1 MEVEIV
7 RQARIVEEVNG
18 DVIAVKPDGAA
29 RKVIQG
35 ETIQSN
41 EIMITARN
49 ASVVLSADGV
59 PSEIDENSISLDL
72 ESAETGAWH
81 VAPVDG
87 DVEFDLDQLG
97 EGALSEDDIAA
108 IQGAILDGADPT
120 QILEATAA
128 GAGGAGSANGGFVTI
143 DYNGTEVLAST
154 FFETSAQAQDDAE
167 ETEDELR
174 TLVFA
179 AGGESISEALV
190 EGSLSSGTYPQ
201 SETATVTIFAGDL
214 PLDADSFVPEPA
226 SLASL
231 LAELN
236 SDITSSGEAVTFTY
250 DSAENAIIGVNA
262 QGEVLRI
269 DIDTTLI
276 GKDVSLELTT
286 TVSQPIDHVD
296 SVGGGQVAISDDQIS
311 VSFDITGAD
320 SGGNAIRAPIDAQV
334 SIGDGVNPTPQATN
348 VQNVESD
355 STLIQGEFVEIGSD
369 ALASVTFDSFALQ
382 QFDGLLSDNQSTT
395 ATLSDDGTTIT
406 LTADGSG
413 DTVLTVSVDTQ
424 GQYEYQQFKPLEH
437 NGSDTI
443 SLSLPTT
450 IVDYDQDTVTNDLN
464 IEITDGDNPVIT
476 NVDGLSLDESGVAG
490 GSQVGTAVVSGSG
503 SITATAGSDI
513 IDHFE
518 LEPSEFNTDGS
529 LTSQGQQVTLELT
542 ANENG
547 VRTYEG
553 VIELNGSRV
562 TVFEIKVD
570 SPAQGDYEFTL
581 FEQLDHLGA
590 NDESLTIELP
600 VYAVDADGD
609 RSELAGGTG
618 SEEAGKILIQV
629 KDDAPTISGA
639 DALTLDE
646 DDLASG
652 SSPDAAS
659 LTANGQ
665 FTVIEGADTVVEY
678 RLDTNSNPVA
688 GLKSDGLAVSLSE
701 TYDSATNTYTY
712 TASTSAQDV
721 FVLTIKGDGTYSF
734 ELKGPIDHAANA
746 DDQTLNFA
754 VIAKDNDGDTAAQ
767 NISVNIVDDA
777 PSITYAEAL
786 ILNEN
791 DLASGTSPD
800 ATRVSKDGDFTT
812 LEGADKVVSYKL
824 DLTTNPIDGL
834 TSQGKA
840 VTLSESIDANGVAT
854 YTASSTD
861 GDVFVLTLRPD
872 GSYTFELKGPIDHD
886 ANSDS
891 ERLDF
896 TVVATDTDGDTDR
909 ITLPVT
915 IGDDSPNIASAEA
928 LILNENDLASGT
940 SPDATR
946 VSKDGDFTTL
956 EGADKVVSYK
966 LDLTTNPI
974 DGLTSQGKAV
984 TLSESI
990 DADGVA
996 TYTASSVDGDVFVL
1010 TLRPD
1015 GSYTFELKGPIDHD
1029 ANSDSERFDFT
1040 VVATDTDGDTDRIT
1054 LPVTI
1059 GDDSPNIA
1067 SAEALILNENDLAS
1081 GTSPD
1086 ATRVSKDGD
1095 FTTLEGADKVVSY
1108 KLDLTTN
1115 PIDGLTSQ
1123 GKAVT
1128 LSESIDANGVA
1139 TYTAS
1144 STDGDVFVL
1153 TLRPDGSYTFELK
1166 GPIDHDANSDSERLD
1181 FTVVATDTDGDTDRI
1196 TLPVTIGDDSPNIAS
1211 AEALILNENDLAS
1224 GTSPDATR
1232 VSQDG
1237 DFTTLEGAD
1246 KVVSYELDLT
1256 TNPIDGLTSQGKAV
1270 TLSESIDADG
1280 VATYTASSTDGD
1292 VFVLTLRPDGSYTFE
1307 LKGPIDH
1314 DANSDSERLDFT
1326 VVATDTDGD
1335 TDRITLPVT
1344 IGDDSPNIASA
1355 EALILNE
1362 NDLASGTSP
1371 DATRVSQDGDFT
1383 TLEGADKVVSYKLDL
1398 TTNPIDGLTSQGK
1411 AVTLSESIDAN
1422 GVATYTASSVDGDVF
1437 VLTLR
1442 PDGSYTFELKGP
1454 IDHDANSDSER
1465 LDFTVVATDTDGD
1478 TDRITLPV
1486 TIGDDSPNIA
1496 SAEALILNENDLAS
1510 GTSPDATRVSQDG
1523 DFTTLEGA
1531 DKVVS
1536 YKLDLTTNP
1545 IDGLTSQGKAVTL
1558 SESIDADG
1566 VATYTASSTD
1576 GDVFVLTLR
1585 PDGSYTFEL
1594 KGPIDHDANSD
1605 SERLDFTV
1613 VATDTDGDTDRITLP
1628 VTISD
1633 DSPTIRSID
1642 PSSTFVVDEDD
1653 TAAGSDSS
1661 GAVAVATGSFVTSQG
1676 ADGVVAYELVNIAD
1690 TQNGLTSNG
1699 QAVTISEANGVAG
1712 ATTYQGVA
1720 GGQVVFT
1727 LVLSDNGDYTYTQ
1740 FKALDHAQ
1748 NSDTLTIPFDVV
1760 AIDKDNDTSPAVR
1773 LPIEVIDDQPV
1784 LTGTTGETS
1793 VDEDDLAGIGS
1804 DRSEDTTINGNFVI
1818 AEGAD
1823 IVVEY
1828 ELTNADDTL
1837 DGLSADG
1844 EALEWAA
1851 VQTSGTTFTYTAMT
1865 ENGHEPVFRIV
1876 FDTSDNSY
1884 QFELLKPLDHPDGA
1898 GENSVQIDFTIKA
1911 TDFDGDESAEITL
1924 PVTVV
1929 DDVPLLTDHSISRVE
1944 GSGFKRVNMF
1954 EASTDKGADDAA
1966 ITMIEGTT
1974 DGTSVIKFGGENGT
1988 YVDSVDIQ
1996 SGNQTIKVY
2005 EEYDTGNGTR
2015 DIRELGELRV
2025 NSNGDIRFKA
2035 YDNLEHDGDTFDFSI
2050 DVTATDGDKDT
2061 STAQLDLTIVD
2072 RKASAIALKV
2082 TTFEESGRDPSI
2094 DYDPNNPNTV
2104 DTANVQDN
2112 QSGITGLDSPTQI
2125 LLQANLY
2132 DADNN
2137 ESIGGMTIKA
2147 GDHHGTFYYF
2157 DGSQYVELEPNNR
2170 GKIYIDGSLIDQ
2182 TSSVNGDGDQ
2192 ITTIT
2197 NLYFVPDR
2205 NYSTDESGIQ
2215 IKYQLEI
2222 DNDGTLDH
2230 KLNSSFRIEVES
2242 VADIATWDDAN
2253 STYEYTLTEDGA
2265 HQTLNLSAVTQD
2277 TSNPETITYRLEVTQ
2292 GQGEFELL
2300 DASGNVIAESSPG
2313 VYLISSDDINSVQL
2327 NPRDNFSGAIK
2338 FDAKALTEESSNAVS
2353 GKETAESVVQEL
2365 VFNVT
2370 PVADDSSFSVNRI
2383 SIFEDNAASQNTVD
2397 PDTDHE
2403 PFTLDKV
2410 ITLNST
2416 ADIDTPGDTSE
2427 VLYVRLSDFT
2437 DENGQPLTGF
2447 EVRWVGSGDPLPL
2460 ITDASGSYYEIAQ
2473 SDLDKVEIQPP
2484 LHSNENFTFEATG
2497 VVKDTAT
2504 LGDGSQVT
2512 DVVEMGAG
2520 KTVHVSVKGVADI
2533 PYIPDVPDVPDT
2545 GAELDT
2551 WYSYT
2556 DGNGNAG
2563 AQVVINENSSIELSF
2578 AVLSGEEKDGVN
2590 DNSESITVL
2599 LSDIPD
2605 GVQLYDSNGG
2615 AIDLVYVGSDAN
2627 GPIYQANITQEQ
2639 YNSGITVEPP
2649 KHSTEDINI
2658 TTKVI
2663 VTENDGHI
2671 REVDGS
2677 ILVKVVPV
2685 IDAGGSDDAYSRT
2698 STGNEDSFIVVP
2710 WNLQN
2715 AENPDRAPDTNDRD
2729 YEFVSS
2735 ITISGFPEDVEIT
2748 IDGVPVANYTGG
2760 TAIYDDVTNTL
2771 TITGLDENSSQPV
2784 VRVKP
2789 PEDSS
2794 VDMNLQTKL
2803 VIEEHDADNNG
2814 DSVAP
2819 KEVTGSL
2826 TVVVRPIV
2834 ESDGD
2839 LQVKSNNAVV
2849 TTIDDADDD
2858 GRIDFTINDQNGDA
2872 NVIVFEDLDPSSDE
2886 LVKEVVVR
2894 FVGIS
2899 GDDLDQ
2905 LFVTG
2910 AVNNGDGSW
2919 TVTDEENFSIV
2930 APDGLSYTDS
2940 NGLPSSTL
2948 TVEFVAQ
2955 VYDKG
2960 DENENG
2966 PVSQKSTTVD
2976 LTFPTDVIDQNS
2988 EAAVIEQVTTPDAII
3003 TGVED
3008 NYVDL
3013 SSQISNVVQIGV
3025 DGSNVSTAD
3034 HVADQFTIVIDP
3046 NDIPAE
3052 VSGLKVIGAEYDFAN
3067 NLYLFEATIN
3077 PDGSISIPD
3086 GLKLELPEDY
3096 AGDFNLPITFVTTD
3110 KASGD
3115 ENRVELNIPVAV
3127 TPVVDIA
3134 PGAGEQGQPL
3144 DSDVTPEISLSATSV
3159 EKGTGTQLDA
3169 NAREDNLIKLDLDI
3183 DLADVRNDSHQG
3195 QETLTR
3201 VEITLPD
3208 SSLGYFADVNGDPIQ
3223 PDSSV
3228 FVVDSNDPVVIQA
3241 ALDGLY
3247 FVPKENYPT
3256 DSSGNSISFTVKGT
3270 VVDQTV
3276 FDTTGTTQVSNTSS
3290 ERTFTQN
3297 VDVDITPVLDP
3308 VTMPTAADNI
3318 VVVGDEDTDI
3328 SLTSGG
3334 SGLSIA
3340 LNDTDGSEQ
3349 FLSAKLTGVPDD
3361 FTVTSTSSDFVV
3373 KNSGGGE
3380 WVIQLTDPSVTE
3392 IDMSAI
3398 SIRPAEHFSGTAD
3411 IGITVFTQEQL
3422 LQAPTAH
3429 QGQFSIDVT
3438 PVGDVVD
3445 VDPTSSVTGN
3455 EGENIDIAINASIV
3469 DKTDL
3474 LPGDSAQDQPET
3486 LLITVEQVPDGA
3498 TIYYPD
3504 GVTPATNLGNGK
3516 WELRVDAQEVDKI
3529 VFNSGDHN
3537 KGTWNEDSLKITVQS
3552 VDKDADGNEYL
3563 GPTTNQVFDVAVDVE
3578 AVNDRPE
3585 FNNIADIQTAEDTVV
3600 AIKGF
3605 TVSDV
3610 DSSLDDPDAEYT
3622 LTLNV
3627 DSGELFQDTTIAANN
3642 GLTVS
3647 VDASG
3652 QTVTI
3657 TGKVA
3662 DINSALAQDLV
3673 TFKPDENS
3681 NDLIDT
3687 DGVKVTAHIDDQ
3699 GNVGSVDAA
3708 NPDTSNTN
3716 ETSFVIHVS
3725 EVNDEPQAGDL
3736 DLGDILE
3743 EGSIQITAAQLI
3755 AASND
3760 IDGDDLVVK
3769 SISVP
3774 AEQGTLT
3781 LNPDGVSWTF
3791 TAADDFN
3798 GDVSISY
3805 TIEDNGTTNGV
3816 NDFLQDTGTV
3826 SLSVIGVNDK
3836 PEIDVDDITTIINES
3851 SGQLI
3856 SGISVSD
3863 ADYVD
3868 AFANDAMTVTLSVDF
3883 GQLNVTI
3890 PAGSSITATPSSG
3903 SSITLTGTIGEL
3915 NALLDSPSAGT
3926 GVTFD
3931 ATHAPSDSVM
3941 LTITATD
3948 SGNPSGMVMS
3958 ETTQKPITITPV
3970 ANAPTLSIA
3979 PDNNYVKNINA
3990 SLTASNN
3997 GIALLGIV
4005 AALTDVHEALS
4016 LELSGLPAGSTVE
4029 TSSGTLVPVDGK
4041 VVVPA
4046 DDIDSV
4052 SIVGAQE
4059 GAHTI
4064 QLTAVSTETDSS
4076 TAESAPIDI
4085 NLNVTNDISDID
4097 VSSSSQD
4104 NQLLGS
4110 DEGIELQAGS
4120 GDDRI
4125 EGGTGNDTLIGGAG
4139 DDTLLGGAGDDI
4151 LDGGLGSDI
4160 LTGGT
4165 GEDTF
4170 IWHEIDDGATDTIT
4184 DFSIA
4189 EGDQIDL
4196 REVLPELKQANVD
4209 MDTLLSHLDAKL
4221 VDGDDIELKVHPDGN
4236 GNGEQTILVEDLGQ
4250 QIDFNSMDSSQ
4261 IISTLLE
4268 QHIIVHDQ

>member
-7 RQARIVEEVNG
+7 RQARIVEEVSG
-18 DVIAVKPDGAA
+18 DVIAVKPDGTA

-49 ASVVLSADGV
+49 ASVVLSAGGI
-59 PSEIDENSISLDL
+59 PSIVDENSISLGL
-72 ESAETGAWH
+72 ENVDGNAWH
-81 VAPVDG
+81 STQVNG
-87 DVEFDLDQLG
+87 DVEFDLAQLG
-97 EGALSEDDIAA
+97 EGALSEDEIAA

-143 DYNGTEVLAST
+143 EYNGTEVLAST
-154 FFETSAQAQDDAE
+154 FFETSAQAQDDVE
-167 ETEDELR
+167 ETDDELR

-190 EGSLSSGTYPQ
+190 EGSLSAGTYPQ

-269 DIDTTLI
+269 DIDTTLV

-355 STLIQGEFVEIGSD
+355 STLIQGELAAIGSD
-369 ALASVTFDSFALQ
+369 ALASVTFDSSALQ

-450 IVDYDQDTVTNDLN
+450 IVDYDQDTVTNDIN

-490 GSQVGTAVVSGSG
+490 GSQVGTVAVSGSG

-542 ANENG
+542 DNENG

-581 FEQLDHLGA
+581 FEQLDHLGV

-639 DALTLDE
+639 DALSLDE
-646 DDLASG
+646 DDLSSG

-665 FTVIEGADTVVEY
+665 FTVTEGADTVVEY

-688 GLKSDGLAVSLSE
+688 GLKSDGLEVSLSE

-712 TASTSAQDV
+712 TASTSDQDV

-777 PSITYAEAL
+777 PSI
-786 ILNEN
+786 
-791 DLASGTSPD
+791 S
-800 ATRVSKDGDFTT
+800 
-812 LEGADKVVSYKL
+812 
-824 DLTTNPIDGL
+824 
-834 TSQGKA
+834 
-840 VTLSESIDANGVAT
+840 
-854 YTASSTD
+854 
-861 GDVFVLTLRPD
+861 
-872 GSYTFELKGPIDHD
+872 H
-886 ANSDS
+886 
-891 ERLDF
+891 
-896 TVVATDTDGDTDR
+896 
-909 ITLPVT
+909 
-915 IGDDSPNIASAEA
+915 
-928 LILNENDLASGT
+928 
-940 SPDATR
+940 
-946 VSKDGDFTTL
+946 
-956 EGADKVVSYK
+956 
-966 LDLTTNPI
+966 
-974 DGLTSQGKAV
+974 
-984 TLSESI
+984 
-990 DADGVA
+990 
-996 TYTASSVDGDVFVL
+996 
-1010 TLRPD
+1010 
-1015 GSYTFELKGPIDHD
+1015 
-1029 ANSDSERFDFT
+1029 
-1040 VVATDTDGDTDRIT
+1040 
-1054 LPVTI
+1054 
-1059 GDDSPNIA
+1059 
-1067 SAEALILNENDLAS
+1067 
-1081 GTSPD
+1081 
-1086 ATRVSKDGD
+1086 
-1095 FTTLEGADKVVSY
+1095 
-1108 KLDLTTN
+1108 
-1115 PIDGLTSQ
+1115 
-1123 GKAVT
+1123 
-1128 LSESIDANGVA
+1128 
-1139 TYTAS
+1139 
-1144 STDGDVFVL
+1144 
-1153 TLRPDGSYTFELK
+1153 
-1166 GPIDHDANSDSERLD
+1166 
-1181 FTVVATDTDGDTDRI
+1181 
-1196 TLPVTIGDDSPNIAS
+1196 

-1246 KVVSYELDLT
+1246 KVVSYQLDLT
-1256 TNPIDGLTSQGKAV
+1256 SNPIDGLTSQGKAV
-1270 TLSESIDADG
+1270 TLSESIDAD
-1280 VATYTASSTDGD
+1280 
-1292 VFVLTLRPDGSYTFE
+1292 
-1307 LKGPIDH
+1307 
-1314 DANSDSERLDFT
+1314 
-1326 VVATDTDGD
+1326 
-1335 TDRITLPVT
+1335 
-1344 IGDDSPNIASA
+1344 
-1355 EALILNE
+1355 
-1362 NDLASGTSP
+1362 
-1371 DATRVSQDGDFT
+1371 
-1383 TLEGADKVVSYKLDL
+1383 
-1398 TTNPIDGLTSQGK
+1398 
-1411 AVTLSESIDAN
+1411 

-1510 GTSPDATRVSQDG
+1510 GTSERLDFTVVATDTDGDTDRITLPVTIGDDSPNIASAEALILNENDLASGTSPDATRVSKDG

-1536 YKLDLTTNP
+1536 YELDLTTNP

-1566 VATYTASSTD
+1566 VATYTASSVD

-1628 VTISD
+1628 VTIGD
-1633 DSPTIRSID
+1633 DSPTVRSID

-1653 TAAGSDSS
+1653 TAAGSDTS
-1661 GAVAVATGSFVTSQG
+1661 GAAAVATGSFVTTEG
-1676 ADGVVAYELVNIAD
+1676 ADGVVAYELVNVSD

-1699 QAVTISEANGVAG
+1699 QAVTISEVNGVAG

-1720 GGQVVFT
+1720 GGQVIFT

-1760 AIDKDNDTSPAVR
+1760 AIDKDNDTSPTVR

-1784 LTGTTGETS
+1784 LTGSTGETS

-1804 DRSEDTTINGNFVI
+1804 DRSEDTTINGNFII

-1823 IVVEY
+1823 SVVEY
-1828 ELTNADDTL
+1828 ELTNAGDTL

-1844 EALEWAA
+1844 EVLEWAA

-1876 FDTSDNSY
+1876 LDTSDNSY
-1884 QFELLKPLDHPDGA
+1884 QFELLKPLDHPEGA

-1924 PVTVV
+1924 PITVV

-2094 DYDPNNPNTV
+2094 DYDPNNPNTL

-2157 DGSQYVELEPNNR
+2157 DGSQYVELEPNNG

-2182 TSSVNGDGDQ
+2182 TSSVNSDGDQ

-2338 FDAKALTEESSNAVS
+2338 FDAKALTEEDANAVS

-2370 PVADDSSFSVNRI
+2370 PKADDSSFSVNRI

-2397 PDTDHE
+2397 PDHE

-2437 DENGQPLTGF
+2437 DENGQPLAGF
-2447 EVRWVGSGDPLPL
+2447 EVRWVSSGDPLPL
-2460 ITDASGSYYEIAQ
+2460 ITDGSGSYYEIAQ

-2484 LHSNENFTFEATG
+2484 LHSNEDFTFEATG

-2512 DVVEMGAG
+2512 DVTEMSAG

-2533 PYIPDVPDVPDT
+2533 PYLPDVPDVPIT

-2615 AIDLVYVGSDAN
+2615 VIDLVYAGSDAN

-2639 YNSGITVEPP
+2639 YSSGITVEPP

-2715 AENPDRAPDTNDRD
+2715 AENPDRAPDANDRD

-2760 TAIYDDVTNTL
+2760 TAMYDDVSNTL

-2794 VDMNLQTKL
+2794 VDMDLQTKL
-2803 VIEEHDADNNG
+2803 IVEEHDADNNG
-2814 DSVAP
+2814 DSVAT

-2849 TTIDDADDD
+2849 TTIDDTDDD

-2872 NVIVFEDLDPSSDE
+2872 NVIAFEDFDPSSDE

-2930 APDGLSYTDS
+2930 APDGLNYTDS

-2960 DENENG
+2960 DENESG
-2966 PVSQKSTTVD
+2966 SVSEKSTTID
-2976 LTFPTDVIDQNS
+2976 LTFPSSVVGQNS
-2988 EAAVIEQVTTPDAII
+2988 EAAVIEQITTPDAII

-3008 NYVDL
+3008 NYIDL

-3034 HVADQFTIVIDP
+3034 SVADQFTIVIDP
-3046 NDIPAE
+3046 SDIPAE

-3127 TPVVDIA
+3127 TPVADIA
-3134 PGAGEQGQPL
+3134 AGAGEQGQPL

-3169 NAREDNLIKLDLDI
+3169 NALEDNLIKLDLDI
-3183 DLADVRNDSHQG
+3183 DLADVRNDSHKG

-3228 FVVDSNDPVVIQA
+3228 FVVDSNDPAVIQA

-3270 VVDQTV
+3270 VVDQTT

-3297 VDVDITPVLDP
+3297 VDIDITPVLDP
-3308 VTMPTAADNI
+3308 VTLPTAADNI

-3392 IDMSAI
+3392 IDLSAI

-3445 VDPTSSVTGN
+3445 IDPTSSVTGN

-3627 DSGELFQDTTIAANN
+3627 DSGELFQNTTIAANN

-3699 GNVGSVDAA
+3699 GNVGSVDAV

-3816 NDFLQDTGTV
+3816 NDFLHDTGTV

-3868 AFANDAMTVTLSVDF
+3868 AFSNDAMTVTLSVDF

-4052 SIVGAQE
+4052 SIVGVQE

-4076 TAESAPIDI
+4076 TAESAPIDL

-4139 DDTLLGGAGDDI
+4139 DDALLGGAGDDI

-4261 IISTLLE
+4261 IISTLLD

>member
-72 ESAETGAWH
+72 ESAKTGAWH

-154 FFETSAQAQDDAE
+154 FFETSAQAQEDAE

-269 DIDTTLI
+269 DIDTTLV

-369 ALASVTFDSFALQ
+369 ALASVTFDSSALQ

-529 LTSQGQQVTLELT
+529 LISQGQQVTLELT

-629 KDDAPTISGA
+629 KDDAPTISVA

-665 FTVIEGADTVVEY
+665 FTVTEGADTVVEY

-688 GLKSDGLAVSLSE
+688 GLKSDGLAVSLNE

-754 VIAKDNDGDTAAQ
+754 IIAKDNDGDTAAQ

-777 PSITYAEAL
+777 PSIT
-786 ILNEN
+786 
-791 DLASGTSPD
+791 
-800 ATRVSKDGDFTT
+800 
-812 LEGADKVVSYKL
+812 
-824 DLTTNPIDGL
+824 
-834 TSQGKA
+834 
-840 VTLSESIDANGVAT
+840 
-854 YTASSTD
+854 
-861 GDVFVLTLRPD
+861 
-872 GSYTFELKGPIDHD
+872 H
-886 ANSDS
+886 
-891 ERLDF
+891 
-896 TVVATDTDGDTDR
+896 
-909 ITLPVT
+909 
-915 IGDDSPNIASAEA
+915 
-928 LILNENDLASGT
+928 
-940 SPDATR
+940 
-946 VSKDGDFTTL
+946 
-956 EGADKVVSYK
+956 
-966 LDLTTNPI
+966 
-974 DGLTSQGKAV
+974 
-984 TLSESI
+984 
-990 DADGVA
+990 
-996 TYTASSVDGDVFVL
+996 
-1010 TLRPD
+1010 
-1015 GSYTFELKGPIDHD
+1015 
-1029 ANSDSERFDFT
+1029 
-1040 VVATDTDGDTDRIT
+1040 
-1054 LPVTI
+1054 
-1059 GDDSPNIA
+1059 
-1067 SAEALILNENDLAS
+1067 
-1081 GTSPD
+1081 
-1086 ATRVSKDGD
+1086 
-1095 FTTLEGADKVVSY
+1095 
-1108 KLDLTTN
+1108 
-1115 PIDGLTSQ
+1115 
-1123 GKAVT
+1123 
-1128 LSESIDANGVA
+1128 
-1139 TYTAS
+1139 
-1144 STDGDVFVL
+1144 
-1153 TLRPDGSYTFELK
+1153 
-1166 GPIDHDANSDSERLD
+1166 
-1181 FTVVATDTDGDTDRI
+1181 
-1196 TLPVTIGDDSPNIAS
+1196 
-1211 AEALILNENDLAS
+1211 
-1224 GTSPDATR
+1224 
-1232 VSQDG
+1232 
-1237 DFTTLEGAD
+1237 
-1246 KVVSYELDLT
+1246 
-1256 TNPIDGLTSQGKAV
+1256 
-1270 TLSESIDADG
+1270 
-1280 VATYTASSTDGD
+1280 
-1292 VFVLTLRPDGSYTFE
+1292 
-1307 LKGPIDH
+1307 
-1314 DANSDSERLDFT
+1314 
-1326 VVATDTDGD
+1326 
-1335 TDRITLPVT
+1335 
-1344 IGDDSPNIASA
+1344 A

-1411 AVTLSESIDAN
+1411 AVTLSESIDTN

-1486 TIGDDSPNIA
+1486 TIGDDSP
-1496 SAEALILNENDLAS
+1496 
-1510 GTSPDATRVSQDG
+1510 
-1523 DFTTLEGA
+1523 
-1531 DKVVS
+1531 
-1536 YKLDLTTNP
+1536 
-1545 IDGLTSQGKAVTL
+1545 
-1558 SESIDADG
+1558 
-1566 VATYTASSTD
+1566 
-1576 GDVFVLTLR
+1576 
-1585 PDGSYTFEL
+1585 
-1594 KGPIDHDANSD
+1594 
-1605 SERLDFTV
+1605 
-1613 VATDTDGDTDRITLP
+1613 
-1628 VTISD
+1628 
-1633 DSPTIRSID
+1633 TIRSID

-1690 TQNGLTSNG
+1690 AQDGLTSNG
-1699 QAVTISEANGVAG
+1699 QAVTISEVNGVAG
-1712 ATTYQGVA
+1712 TTTYQGVA
-1720 GGQVVFT
+1720 GGQVIFT

-1740 FKALDHAQ
+1740 LKALDHAQ

-1760 AIDKDNDTSPAVR
+1760 AIDKDNDISPAVR

-1823 IVVEY
+1823 SVVEY

-2050 DVTATDGDKDT
+2050 DVTATDRDKDT

-2082 TTFEESGRDPSI
+2082 TTFEESGRDSSI

-2300 DASGNVIAESSPG
+2300 DAAGNVIAQSSPG

-2338 FDAKALTEESSNAVS
+2338 FDAKALTEEGSNAVS

-2370 PVADDSSFSVNRI
+2370 PKADESSFSVNRI

-2447 EVRWVGSGDPLPL
+2447 EVRWVSSGDPLTL
-2460 ITDASGSYYEIAQ
+2460 ITDGSESYYEIAQ

-2639 YNSGITVEPP
+2639 YSSGITVEPP

-2899 GDDLDQ
+2899 GDGLDQ

-2976 LTFPTDVIDQNS
+2976 LTFPTDVIEQNS

-3169 NAREDNLIKLDLDI
+3169 NALEDNLIKLDLDI

-3228 FVVDSNDPVVIQA
+3228 FVVDSNDPAVIQA

-3247 FVPKENYPT
+3247 FVPRENYPT
-3256 DSSGNSISFTVKGT
+3256 DSSGNSISFTVKGA
-3270 VVDQTV
+3270 VVDQTT

-3297 VDVDITPVLDP
+3297 VDIDITPVLDP

-3392 IDMSAI
+3392 IDLSAI
-3398 SIRPAEHFSGTAD
+3398 SIRPAEHFSGTAN

-3422 LQAPTAH
+3422 LQEPTAH
-3429 QGQFSIDVT
+3429 QGQFTIDVT

-3445 VDPTSSVTGN
+3445 IDPTSSVTGN

-3627 DSGELFQDTTIAANN
+3627 DSGELFQNTTIAANN

-3774 AEQGTLT
+3774 AEQGMLT

-4029 TSSGTLVPVDGK
+4029 TSSGTLVPVGGK

-4059 GAHTI
+4059 GSHTI

-4085 NLNVTNDISDID
+4085 NLNVTSDISDID

-4125 EGGTGNDTLIGGAG
+4125 EGGAGNDTLI
-4139 DDTLLGGAGDDI
+4139 GGAGDDI

-4221 VDGDDIELKVHPDGN
+4221 VDGDDIELNVHPDGN

-4261 IISTLLE
+4261 IISTLLD